1 MKKILISTFL
11 LAFGLGLIAV
21 YADAQKLPE
30 VMAKM
35 IAAQGGRKALEAIK
49 DTTSSGTAEMI
60 QFGMNGSITVYQK
73 EPDKSRMD
81 IEVMGMVITRAYDGT
96 TAWGVN
102 PQTGASEV
110 MSDQEGAQMKWG
122 SYGNDALLN
131 PAKYGISFEL
141 KPKEKVNDKDYIVLD
156 QVFKDGFR
164 NTMYLDPETY
174 LIFKTKAKTVSP
186 AGTEIEM
193 ETLMSDY
200 QKEGDVVVAKA
211 MTIYQGGQEYM
222 RLNFSKV
229 VFNTGL
235 EDVFFKMPG
244 Q

>member
-30 VMAKM
+30 VLAKM

-60 QFGMNGSITVYQK
+60 QMGLNGTITIYQK
-73 EPDKSRMD
+73 EPDKSRTD
-81 IEVMGMVITRAYDGT
+81 FEVMGMVITRAYDGT

-102 PQTGASEV
+102 PQTGANEV
-110 MSDQEGAQMKWG
+110 MSDQDGSQMKWG

-141 KPKEKVNDKDYIVLD
+141 KPKEKVSDKDYIVLD

-174 LIFKTKAKTVSP
+174 LVFKTKAKIASP

-211 MTIYQGGQEYM
+211 MTIYQGGQEFM
-222 RLNFSKV
+222 RIKFSKV
-229 VFNTGL
+229 AFNTGL